1 MGMTS
6 NLLVA
11 DSGTH
16 EGRNRLVNFSDR
28 DEAWE
33 FIKLRRDDELKLRI
47 DLTSEDGYSFEYRDG
62 SEIMVDRTVDDMDQ
76 LYHDWRSQMPPV
88 ADILNLLMQE
98 LTNPDFYSDENVV
111 EELMSDIYSDLEK
124 IGLYGTDAKVTRDLL
139 EDLARDMYNYLSY
152 ALTESRLVSD
162 LVVWEFLHVKAAHIE
177 NGKLYITARI
187 YVEGLRDLDYM
198 DERSDVDF
206 VEIVDEIWKL
216 FIKSDE
222 TRARRED
229 YRRNGSGRLAREL
242 LS

>member
-1 MGMTS
+1 MGMSS

-11 DSGTH
+11 GSQGLD
-16 EGRNRLVNFSDR
+16 GRSKHGNFTDR
-28 DEAWE
+28 EDAWG
-33 FIKLRRDDELKLRI
+33 FIGIRRNDELKLRI

-76 LYHDWRSQMPPV
+76 LYYDWKYQMPPI

-124 IGLYGTDAKVTRDLL
+124 IGLYGSDAQVTKELL
-139 EDLARDMYNYLSY
+139 EDLARDMYNYFSY
-152 ALTESRLVSD
+152 SLTESRLVSD
-162 LVVWEFLHVKAAHIE
+162 IAVWEFLHVNEAHIE

-198 DERSDVDF
+198 DERTDVDF
-206 VEIVDEIWKL
+206 VEIVNEICKL